1 MSLEPNG
8 VVRIAIAALGG
19 AAIGLERQWSG
30 HASGPTGRIG
40 GIRTFTLLGALGGIA
55 GWLWA
60 TGAAPLGA
68 VLLAGAAGIVI
79 AGYVA
84 VSSRDIEGTTEVAGL
99 VTVGAGAL
107 AGVGYL
113 ALASG
118 IIAVTTL
125 LLVEKTR
132 LHRTVE
138 RLGDTEIHAGVRFAV
153 MAAVILPLLPEG
165 PFGPLGG
172 VRPRLL
178 WLLVL
183 FFSGMSFVGYIA
195 RRAVG
200 QKHGYALAGLL
211 GGLVSSTNITFVF
224 ARESRDNPD
233 LSPAL
238 ALGILAACA
247 VLFLRVAVAAAVLN
261 TGLMVAVLPYFAAP
275 FLVGT
280 ALAFVGWRRMQKA
293 GKEKPEEPSNPLH
306 LRSALQMAALFQIVL
321 FVVYIAKEQWGN
333 SGLLASGALL
343 GFTDMDALTISM
355 ARTAS
360 DPALVRTAA
369 QAVALGVISNTVLK
383 AAAAALIGRGS
394 VRLFVPLGLVLTA
407 VALGA
412 SLYFLR

>member
-1 MSLEPNG
+1 MSVEPNG

-30 HASGPTGRIG
+30 HASGPSARIG
-40 GIRTFTLLGALGGIA
+40 GIRTFTLLGGLAGAA
-55 GWLWA
+55 GWLW
-60 TGAAPLGA
+60 TVGASALAA
-68 VLLAGAAGIVI
+68 VLLAGAVGIVI

-84 VSSRDIEGTTEVAGL
+84 MSERDVEGTTEVAAL
-99 VTVGAGAL
+99 VTVAAGTL
-107 AGVGYL
+107 AGLGYL

-118 IIAVTTL
+118 VIAVTAL

-138 RLGDTEIHAGVRFAV
+138 KLDDTGIRAGIRFAV

-211 GGLVSSTNITFVF
+211 GGLVSSTNITFAF
-224 ARESRDNPD
+224 SRESREDPS
-233 LSPAL
+233 LSGTL

-247 VLFLRVAVAAAVLN
+247 VLFLRVAVSAAVLN
-261 TGLMVAVLPYFAAP
+261 TSLMVAVLPYLAAP
-275 FLVGT
+275 FLVAA
-280 ALAFVGWRRMQKA
+280 ALVFIGWKRARAPGGQ
-293 GKEKPEEPSNPLH
+293 EPVEPSNPLH
-306 LRSALQMAALFQIVL
+306 LRSALQMAALFQTVL
-321 FVVYIAKEQWGN
+321 FAVYLAKERWGD
-333 SGLLASGALL
+333 SGLLASGAIL
-343 GFTDMDALTISM
+343 GLTDMDALTISM

-369 QAVALGVISNTVLK
+369 QAVAFGVISNTLFK
-383 AAAAALIGRGS
+383 AGAAALIGRGA
-394 VRLFVPLGLVLTA
+394 VRMLVPVGLAATIA
-407 VALGA
+407 AIGA
-412 SLYFLR
+412 SLYFFR

>member
-1 MSLEPNG
+1 MTLEPNG
-8 VVRIAIAALGG
+8 VVRILIAALGG

-30 HASGPTGRIG
+30 HASGPTARIG
-40 GIRTFTLLGALGGIA
+40 GIRTFTLLGGLGGTA
-55 GWLWA
+55 GWLW
-60 TGAAPLGA
+60 TLGAAPLAA
-68 VLLAGAAGIVI
+68 VLLAGAVGLVI

-84 VSSRDIEGTTEVAGL
+84 ISGRDVEGTTEVAAL
-99 VTVGAGAL
+99 VTVAAGTL
-107 AGVGYL
+107 AGLGYL
-113 ALASG
+113 ALTSG
-118 IIAVTTL
+118 VIAVTAL

-132 LHRTVE
+132 LHQAVE
-138 RLGDTEIHAGVRFAV
+138 KLDDNEVTAGVRFAV

-211 GGLVSSTNITFVF
+211 GGLVSSTSITFAF
-224 ARESRDNPD
+224 SRESRDDPS
-233 LSPAL
+233 LSEAL

-247 VLFLRVAVAAAVLN
+247 VLFVRVAVAAAVLN
-261 TGLMVAVLPYFAAP
+261 TSLMIAVLPYLAAP
-275 FLVGT
+275 FVVAV
-280 ALAFVGWRRMQKA
+280 ALAFVGWKRVPKS
-293 GKEKPEEPSNPLH
+293 GKEKPAEPSNPLQ

-321 FVVYIAKEQWGN
+321 FAVYLAKEQWGN

-343 GFTDMDALTISM
+343 GLTDMDALTLSM
-355 ARTAS
+355 ARTAA

-369 QAVALGVISNTVLK
+369 QAIGLGVISNTIFK
-383 AAAAALIGRGS
+383 AGAAALIGRGA
-394 VRLFVPLGLVLTA
+394 VRTLVPLGLAATVA
-407 VALGA
+407 ALGA
-412 SLYFLR
+412 SLYFIR

>member
-1 MSLEPNG
+1 MTLELDG

-30 HASGPTGRIG
+30 HASGPEARIG
-40 GIRTFTLLGALGGIA
+40 GIRTFTLLGGLAGTA
-55 GWLWA
+55 GWFWTLGA
-60 TGAAPLGA
+60 TALAA
-68 VLLAGAAGIVI
+68 VLLAGAVGIVI

-84 VSSRDIEGTTEVAGL
+84 VSGRDVEGTTEVAAL
-99 VTVGAGAL
+99 VTVAAGTL

-118 IIAVTTL
+118 MIAVTAL

-132 LHRTVE
+132 LHQTVE
-138 RLGDTEIHAGVRFAV
+138 RLDDTGIRAGVRFAV

-195 RRAVG
+195 RRVVG
-200 QKHGYALAGLL
+200 QKHGYVLAGLL
-211 GGLVSSTNITFVF
+211 GGLVSSTNIAFVF
-224 ARESRDNPD
+224 SKESREDPS
-233 LSPAL
+233 LSGSL

-247 VLFLRVAVAAAVLN
+247 VLFVRVALSIAVLN
-261 TGLMVAVLPYFAAP
+261 TTLLLAVLPYLAAP
-275 FLVGT
+275 FLVGS
-280 ALAFVGWRRMQKA
+280 ALVFVGWKRADRA
-293 GKEKPEEPSNPLH
+293 GTEKPNQLSNPLH

-321 FVVYIAKEQWGN
+321 FAVHLAKEHWGD
-333 SGLLASGALL
+333 SGLLASGAVL
-343 GFTDMDALTISM
+343 GLTDMDALTISM
-355 ARTAS
+355 TRTAA

-369 QAVALGVISNTVLK
+369 HAVALGVVSNTIVK
-383 AAAAALIGRGS
+383 AGAAALIGRGA
-394 VRLFVPLGLVLTA
+394 VRTLVPLGLAAT
-407 VALGA
+407 VAAIGA
-412 SLYFLR
+412 SLYLFR